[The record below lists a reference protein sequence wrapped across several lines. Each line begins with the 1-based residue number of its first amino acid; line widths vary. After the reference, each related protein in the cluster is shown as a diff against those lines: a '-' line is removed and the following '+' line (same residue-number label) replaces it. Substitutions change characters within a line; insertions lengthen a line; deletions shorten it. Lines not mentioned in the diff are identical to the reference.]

1 MTNPNIQDPVVS
13 RQTPR
18 SDFSIDQ
25 YWSEYTADE
34 HAIWDLLYARQLK
47 ILSDRAAP
55 EFLNGLKRLE
65 LSRSGI
71 PDLKRLN
78 PALKAL
84 TGWEI
89 VMVPHLVP
97 DDVFFTHLAN
107 RRFPAG
113 RFIRRR
119 DQLDY
124 LQEPDVFH
132 DIFGHVPMLAN
143 PVFADYMQAY
153 GQGGLRA
160 LNLGT
165 LKNLARLYWYTVEFG
180 LINSP
185 EGLRIYG
192 AGIVS
197 SFGESQ
203 YALED
208 KHPNRIGFNLERIMQ
223 TDYEIDKFQKTY
235 FVINDYAQLFDA
247 TQQDFGTIYDRLKSQ
262 TTTYGTEEIV
272 AEDVI
277 IRQ

>member
-1 MTNPNIQDPVVS
+1 MSHSNIQDPVIS

-25 YWSEYTADE
+25 CWSEYTADE
-34 HAIWDLLYARQLK
+34 HAVWDLLYARQLD
-47 ILSDRAAP
+47 ILKDRAAP
-55 EFLNGLKRLE
+55 EFLEGLKTLE
-65 LSRSGI
+65 LSRTGI

-89 VMVPHLVP
+89 IMVPHLVP

-203 YALED
+203 YALENSE
-208 KHPNRIGFNLERIMQ
+208 PNRIAFELNRIMR
-223 TDYEIDKFQKTY
+223 TEYEIDKFQKSY
-235 FVINDYAQLFDA
+235 FVINDYKQLFNA
-247 TQQDFGTIYDRLKSQ
+247 TQQDFGPIYERLKAD
-262 TTTYGTEEIV
+262 TTSYGT
-272 AEDVI
+272 DQI
-277 IRQ
+277 IAADSLIR

>member
-1 MTNPNIQDPVVS
+1 MAHSNIQDPVVA
-13 RQTPR
+13 RQTHGP
-18 SDFSIDQ
+18 DFQIDQ
-25 YWSEYTADE
+25 CWSEYTDDE
-34 HAIWDLLYARQLK
+34 HAVWDLLYARQLE
-47 ILSDRAAP
+47 ILTDRAAP
-55 EFLNGLKRLE
+55 EFLAGLKTLE

-89 VMVPHLVP
+89 IMVPHLVP

-143 PVFADYMQAY
+143 RVFADYMEAY

-160 LNLGT
+160 LTLGT

-185 EGLRIYG
+185 KGLRIYG

-208 KHPNRIGFNLERIMQ
+208 GHPNRLNLSS
-223 TDYEIDKFQKTY
+223 
-235 FVINDYAQLFDA
+235 NA
-247 TQQDFGTIYDRLKSQ
+247 
-262 TTTYGTEEIV
+262 
-272 AEDVI
+272 
-277 IRQ
+277 